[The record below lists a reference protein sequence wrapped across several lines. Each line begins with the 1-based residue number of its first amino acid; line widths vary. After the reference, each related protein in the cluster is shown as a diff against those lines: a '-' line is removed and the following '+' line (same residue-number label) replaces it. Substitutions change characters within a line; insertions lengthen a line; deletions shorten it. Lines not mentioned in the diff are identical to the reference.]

1 MVCYYVLFLRTV
13 ILWTFCSESIKLVAL
28 CLLCATLLELVLAH
42 TLYAIQ
48 KTSQKVTCGI
58 GDLWERDLDVSL
70 TSLCDYLKL
79 CESSTCRHEKWD
91 LFGWQWFLGA
101 RTNKKKYRNAHW
113 PHSCNLTFD
122 KPQVSCLELPSWC
135 VTQPHLAKAVSCDI
149 FTISLH
155 TTPNPTHTHTIK
167 RSSVCLLSPKLLGL
181 VASESSISMQL
192 SDEGDWIN
200 RHKIGYACSAWWADE
215 CIGCS
220 LNLRDMS
227 LCLI

>member
-1 MVCYYVLFLRTV
+1 MNYLVKGTAFVNERWNLRCSSALRGVLFSVFLPLDSHFVVCYYILFLLAV
-13 ILWTFCSESIKLVAL
+13 ILWTFCSESIKRVAL

-42 TLYAIQ
+42 TLYVIQ

-58 GDLWERDLDVSL
+58 GNLWERDLDVSL
-70 TSLCDYLKL
+70 TSLRDYLKL
-79 CESSTCRHEKWD
+79 CESSTCRHENWD

-101 RTNKKKYRNAHW
+101 RTNKKKHGNAHW

-155 TTPNPTHTHTIK
+155 TTPHT
-167 RSSVCLLSPKLLGL
+167 SLSKALGPCGL
-181 VASESSISMQL
+181 WEYHQHAAVRW
-192 SDEGDWIN
+192 GW
-200 RHKIGYACSAWWADE
+200 
-215 CIGCS
+215 
-220 LNLRDMS
+220 LN
-227 LCLI
+227 